1 MSLTRS
7 SINSRAALFPKQPSR
22 SDWICLSCQRTRS
35 SARFSTSARA
45 RQEQQQDRRPFGT
58 RLRTALR
65 NTKLQW
71 KPIPVGLGI
80 AFLGAVQFYRV
91 RERERRRQYLDEDDQ
106 DAEGNHHDRGENQDR
121 PRKRKRI
128 RPSGPWYT
136 RPVLH
141 LRFKLTSSLGKYKSC
156 QHFH

>member
-1 MSLTRS
+1 MPLTRS
-7 SINSRAALFPKQPSR
+7 SISSRTAPFLKQQPR
-22 SDWICLSCQRTRS
+22 NDWICLSCQRTRP

-45 RQEQQQDRRPFGT
+45 RQGQQQDKRPFGT

-65 NTKLQW
+65 NTKIQW

-91 RERERRRQYLDEDDQ
+91 REREERRQYVEKEDQ
-106 DAEGNHHDRGENQDR
+106 NAEGNHQDGGENKDR

-128 RPSGPWYT
+128 RPSGPWYA

-141 LRFKLTSSLGKYKSC
+141 LGSKLTS
-156 QHFH
+156 